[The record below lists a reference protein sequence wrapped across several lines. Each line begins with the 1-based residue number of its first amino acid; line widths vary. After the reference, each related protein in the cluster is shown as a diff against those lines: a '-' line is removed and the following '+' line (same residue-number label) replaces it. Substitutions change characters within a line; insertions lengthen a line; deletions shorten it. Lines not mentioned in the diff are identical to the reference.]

1 MSYLSDLNQ
10 GKTMES
16 QTWRT
21 DRERN
26 RGSGEQRTE
35 SGDLQSKI
43 AWQRDLLGK
52 LDWTRLILRNIP
64 GIGRNITRIVEG
76 IGLKTIWRGR
86 LQDIWE
92 TQEDMEIMEDM
103 ATPCRH
109 LGGRHESRVEWQ
121 PVRRSNKMEVKNER
135 SQVSDQETKEE
146 RIRKI
151 KGKQIAR
158 DSPKKRDEYPQ
169 IRERIKIREFSGLR
183 DTLIPDNQ
191 EKENDNN
198 QRLNPEKRSGPQKES
213 RSQEKLAE
221 QAKKNQEA
229 ELVVDQCNAHLQE
242 KQTDLED
249 SSPLNEEERQWI
261 NENYTHVDINMDEEM
276 LDEDDLLGEELN
288 EKTEGR
294 KHRLYHQR

>member
-109 LGGRHESRVEWQ
+109 LGG
-121 PVRRSNKMEVKNER
+121 
-135 SQVSDQETKEE
+135 
-146 RIRKI
+146 
-151 KGKQIAR
+151 
-158 DSPKKRDEYPQ
+158 
-169 IRERIKIREFSGLR
+169 
-183 DTLIPDNQ
+183 TLSIIT
-191 EKENDNN
+191 
-198 QRLNPEKRSGPQKES
+198 S
-213 RSQEKLAE
+213 RS
-221 QAKKNQEA
+221 
-229 ELVVDQCNAHLQE
+229 
-242 KQTDLED
+242 
-249 SSPLNEEERQWI
+249 R
-261 NENYTHVDINMDEEM
+261 
-276 LDEDDLLGEELN
+276 
-288 EKTEGR
+288 
-294 KHRLYHQR
+294 